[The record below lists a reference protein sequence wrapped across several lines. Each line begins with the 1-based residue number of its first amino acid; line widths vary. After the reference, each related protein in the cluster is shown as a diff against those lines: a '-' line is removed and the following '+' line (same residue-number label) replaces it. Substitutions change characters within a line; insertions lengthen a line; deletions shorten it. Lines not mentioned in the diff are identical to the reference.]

1 MKDKKKLEVIVDEEP
16 GKLEEGRKSRQTN
29 SSLNNDESATFAIF
43 SEPAVAT
50 KAYDPRIVEGLVS
63 ASLAQ
68 GFGKKVG
75 HVCFAGSALP
85 YIPTFYGKQNQRE
98 LIFLGY
104 DPDKKIDERY
114 AELLDDPSVP
124 KEVKD
129 TIKKWGANKI
139 LTLEEAAECGRKS
152 FGRFIEQAFPKA
164 NIHYI
169 YGEEDNRN
177 FDDHIELEFDKVFVL
192 REAEEKCLIE
202 QNKNRAGRERLE
214 KQQKDLETQRNIF
227 QLLRKA
233 ITSNNGKL
241 REKIERVISSQ
252 AEGVA
257 NLEYPE
263 KFKKTINSI
272 KQSKDI
278 DYKLEILDRQAQ
290 NLQQEESRVGKQK
303 DEIEYQLGKIG
314 MQKRAPSFFMTVK
327 RKNLDAAQ
335 AEEMR
340 ARVKPWYQ
348 ALLCHLFPNNP
359 FYPHGGNSIEL
370 ILDGVTVALH
380 HQASVKSIV
389 PGKSDIKK
397 LVNEYSQ
404 QAAVPDLVIT
414 GHGSSGLRI
423 VPQQKNVESI
433 SPKKERDTPEITT
446 IVQAATLQSGDS
458 LKTLITKSIKNN
470 HTKRYE
476 ETGFASGVLFYTL
489 YKKTKEVELTFISS
503 NQLLEDYRTG
513 LRIQRLAS
521 RLKDTTGK
529 TAKEKLKSRMQKQ
542 KEKLRFSPVNGLA
555 LADSHF
561 GCANTP
567 GRPTNYEV
575 FEAVKAYMKKEGMPE
590 ILILDGDMVH
600 GALES
605 FGSSQQYFADIP
617 SDFEAKIEGI
627 FSNKKLGLEDIAKQV
642 KQASHRTVAA
652 IPITSSSKQLAEF
665 KNRFNG
671 MIESILDSGGQ
682 VYIVSGNH
690 YNGTASD
697 RDEAQDIVNMLDLK
711 YRNHPNL
718 NVFSAEGEKSGVGEG
733 LLQNGKRVYC
743 CHEPKR
749 GPDQILGA
757 LNQLKSSNQSPHL
770 AVFAHNHHPAA
781 GYGNGTFI
789 LNCAGMQP
797 WNTYVSRIG
806 LTPGLRGCVYFEL
819 DRNGREQLKWKFV
832 LDPTLEHYT
841 AEKGRA

>member
-1 MKDKKKLEVIVDEEP
+1 MKKRKELETIVDEGP
-16 GKLEEGRKSRQTN
+16 GKLEESKKSRQTN
-29 SSLNNDESATFAIF
+29 SSLNNDESTTFAIF

-63 ASLAQ
+63 ASMAQ
-68 GFGKKVG
+68 GLGSRVG

-114 AELLDDPSVP
+114 SELLEDPSVP

-152 FGRFIEQAFPKA
+152 FGSFIEQAFPKA

-169 YGEEDNRN
+169 YGEEDNKN

-202 QNKNRAGRERLE
+202 QNKNQAEKERLE
-214 KQQKDLETQRNIF
+214 KRQKNLETQRTIF

-233 ITSNNGKL
+233 LTSKNEDPKATI
-241 REKIERVISSQ
+241 EKIISSQ
-252 AEGVA
+252 TEEVA

-272 KQSKDI
+272 KQSGDI
-278 DYKLEILDRQAQ
+278 DYKLETLDKQAQ
-290 NLQQEESRVGKQK
+290 KLLQEESRINKQK
-303 DEIEYQLGKIG
+303 DEIAYQLGKIG
-314 MQKRAPSFFMTVK
+314 MQKRAPSFFMTIK

-359 FYPHGGNSIEL
+359 FYPHGGNSVEL
-370 ILDGVTVALH
+370 TLDGVTVALH
-380 HQASVKSIV
+380 HQASVKTIV

-404 QAAVPDLVIT
+404 QKAVPDLIIT

-423 VPQQKNVESI
+423 VPQQKKVESI
-433 SPKKERDTPEITT
+433 SLKNERDTPEITT
-446 IVQAATLQSGDS
+446 IVQAATLQSEDC
-458 LKTLITKSIKNN
+458 LKTLVTKSIRNN

-476 ETGFASGVLFYTL
+476 ETGFASGILFYTL
-489 YKKTKEVELTFISS
+489 YKKTKEVELVFISAD
-503 NQLLEDYRTG
+503 QLLEDYQTG
-513 LRIQRLAS
+513 QRIQRLVLK
-521 RLKDTTGK
+521 LKDTNRE
-529 TAKEKLKSRMQKQ
+529 TAKEKLKARIQKQ
-542 KEKLRFSPVNGLA
+542 KEKLKFSPIKGLA
-555 LADSHF
+555 LADGHF
-561 GCANTP
+561 GCANMP
-567 GRPTNYEV
+567 GRPTNYEF
-575 FEAVKAYMKKEGMPE
+575 FEAIKSYMKKEGTPE
-590 ILILDGDMVH
+590 ILVLDGDMVH

-605 FGSSQQYFADIP
+605 FGSNQQYLADIP
-617 SDFEAKIEGI
+617 SDFDAKIEAI
-627 FSNKKLGLEDIAKQV
+627 FSDKKLGLEDIAKQV
-642 KQASHRTVAA
+642 KQVSHRTVAA
-652 IPITSSSKQLAEF
+652 IPITNSSKQLSEF

-671 MIESILDSGGQ
+671 LIEKILDSGGQ

-711 YRNHPNL
+711 CRKHPNL

-733 LLQNGKRVYC
+733 RLLNEKKIYC

-749 GPDQILGA
+749 GPDQIVGA
-757 LNQLKSSNQSPHL
+757 LNQLKSSNQNPHL

-832 LDPTLEHYT
+832 LDPTLEQYM
-841 AEKGRA
+841 AEKHKT